1 MVKSFQDIRIELSS
15 KNPKSIYFFSFCP
28 KILFD
33 ELVYT
38 LRTHFAKNAQVVS
51 ISSKTGVFS
60 EFFNYDFF
68 SGRKILILDWDLA
81 SPSKQQSKEII
92 QILSKYE
99 DMVKSKANMKTNFL
113 LVRSYLKQIDK
124 EIYRYAKDV
133 NVLYWISWKLQDVIS
148 VAKSKFPD
156 VKFLEDADIMIAEL
170 VNRGAA
176 DILGVIKKAVL
187 YAYPRRYISGK
198 DISNVVD
205 SADASIS
212 MRESLLKIIL
222 GDKKEIQY
230 IISDEENLEQVI
242 PQILLFLFS
251 IIKLKAESK
260 HEGFIDKYKISQE
273 LRIKNIDD
281 KILKGIKSIDEVSLS
296 PALLELAQK
305 SRLGFFQHSIY
316 LYHFLSKSFG
326 QT

>member
-38 LRTHFAKNAQVVS
+38 LRTHFAKNAQVVNVSPKTS
-51 ISSKTGVFS
+51 IFS

-68 SGRKILILDWDLA
+68 SGRKILILDWDLI

-92 QILSKYE
+92 QILLKYE
-99 DMVKSKANMKTNFL
+99 DMIKSKSNVKMNFL
-113 LVRSYLKQIDK
+113 LVRSYMKQIDR
-124 EIYRYAKDV
+124 EIYKYAKDI
-133 NVLYWISWKLQDVIS
+133 NVLYWVSWKLQDAIS

-156 VKFLEDADIMIAEL
+156 VKFLEDADLIITDL
-170 VNRGAA
+170 INRGAA
-176 DILGVIKKAVL
+176 DIVGIIKKAVL

-205 SADASIS
+205 LADASIS
-212 MRESLLKIIL
+212 TRESLLKIIL
-222 GDKKEIQY
+222 GDKKEIQN
-230 IISDEENLEQVI
+230 IISDEENLEHTI

-251 IIKLKAESK
+251 VIKLKAESK

-281 KILKGIKSIDEVSLS
+281 KILKRIKSIDEFSLS
-296 PALLELAQK
+296 PDLLDLAQK
-305 SRLGFFQHSIY
+305 SRLGFFQRSVY

>member
-38 LRTHFAKNAQVVS
+38 LRTHFAKNAQVVNVSPKTS
-51 ISSKTGVFS
+51 IFS

-68 SGRKILILDWDLA
+68 SGRKILILDWDLI

-92 QILSKYE
+92 QILLKYE
-99 DMVKSKANMKTNFL
+99 DMIKSKSNVKMNFL
-113 LVRSYLKQIDK
+113 LVRSYMKQIDR
-124 EIYRYAKDV
+124 EIYKYAKDI
-133 NVLYWISWKLQDVIS
+133 NVLYWVSWKLQDAIS

-156 VKFLEDADIMIAEL
+156 VKFLEDADLIITDL
-170 VNRGAA
+170 INRGAA
-176 DILGVIKKAVL
+176 DIVGIIKKAVL

-205 SADASIS
+205 LADASIS
-212 MRESLLKIIL
+212 TRESLLKIIL
-222 GDKKEIQY
+222 GDKKEIQN
-230 IISDEENLEQVI
+230 IISDEENLEHTI

-251 IIKLKAESK
+251 VIKLKAESK

-281 KILKGIKSIDEVSLS
+281 KILKRIKSIDEFSLS
-296 PALLELAQK
+296 PDILDLAQK
-305 SRLGFFQHSIY
+305 SRLGFFQRSVY